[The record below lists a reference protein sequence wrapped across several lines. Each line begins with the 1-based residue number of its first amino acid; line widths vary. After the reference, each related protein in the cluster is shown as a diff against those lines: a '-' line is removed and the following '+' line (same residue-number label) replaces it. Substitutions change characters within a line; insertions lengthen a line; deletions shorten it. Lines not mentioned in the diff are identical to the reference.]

1 MICHLSGLHQTPR
14 LLRIFVVLRTGGKSG
29 CRNLVGDGRLIVTI
43 EPLAYEQLN
52 IGDKWTSDERAIVAT
67 DLHSFAELTGD
78 QDPLHTDHQ
87 FAASGPFRKPVA
99 HGLLGLS
106 ILAGLS
112 SKAPTVLTAALVDIR
127 TWSFTKPIFV
137 GDVVRVVT
145 EVIDLKPRGRRH
157 GEVHWY
163 RQLLNQ
169 SGEKVQDGIL
179 VTLVSRRVPLPSQRS
194 LLSPNSVSETSLRIT
209 ADETVATF

>member
-1 MICHLSGLHQTPR
+1 
-14 LLRIFVVLRTGGKSG
+14 
-29 CRNLVGDGRLIVTI
+29 LIVTI
-43 EPLAYEQLN
+43 EPLAFEQLN
-52 IGDKWTSDERAIVAT
+52 IGDKWTSVQRTIVTT

-78 QDPLHTDHQ
+78 HDPLHTDPQ
-87 FAASGPFRKPVA
+87 FAANGPFGKPVA

-112 SKAPTVLTAALVDIR
+112 SNAPTVLTAALVDIR
-127 TWSFTKPIFV
+127 SWSFTKPVFV
-137 GDVVRVVT
+137 GDVVQAVT

-169 SGEKVQDGIL
+169 NGEKVQDGIL
-179 VTLVSRRVPLPSQRS
+179 VTLVSRRVPLPNKRS
-194 LLSPNSVSETSLRIT
+194 RLNRSDVSETALHST

>member
-1 MICHLSGLHQTPR
+1 MAVHIGSLA
-14 LLRIFVVLRTGGKSG
+14 G
-29 CRNLVGDGRLIVTI
+29 CRDLKGDGCLIVTI
-43 EPLAYEQLN
+43 EPLAFEQLN
-52 IGDKWTSDERAIVAT
+52 IGDKWTSVQRTIVT
-67 DLHSFAELTGD
+67 SDLHSFAELTGD
-78 QDPLHTDHQ
+78 HDPLHTDPQ
-87 FAASGPFRKPVA
+87 FAANGPFGKPVA

-127 TWSFTKPIFV
+127 SWSFTKPVFV
-137 GDVVRVVT
+137 GDVVHAVT

-169 SGEKVQDGIL
+169 NGEKVQDGIL
-179 VTLVSRRVPLPSQRS
+179 VTLVSRRVPLPNKRS
-194 LLSPNSVSETSLRIT
+194 RLSPSEVSDTALHST